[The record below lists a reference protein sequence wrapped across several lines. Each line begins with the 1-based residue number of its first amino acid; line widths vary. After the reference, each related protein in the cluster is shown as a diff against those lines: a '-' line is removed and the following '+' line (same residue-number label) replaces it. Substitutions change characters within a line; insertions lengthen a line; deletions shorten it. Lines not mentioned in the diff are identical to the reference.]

1 MARIYLGSRECMYA
15 NSCYFFPLF
24 THKLLI
30 LSISL
35 FISSTNK
42 YLSLRFFF
50 LSIISYIKK
59 AILEQEFLFLGSKSV
74 IVFDGQNFEDSL
86 INFLKKNLATGHS

>member
-1 MARIYLGSRECMYA
+1 
-15 NSCYFFPLF
+15 
-24 THKLLI
+24 
-30 LSISL
+30 
-35 FISSTNK
+35 
-42 YLSLRFFF
+42 LRFFF